1 MFRKNFIKEFLSD
14 KDLEDIS
21 TAIKEIE
28 KKTSGEI
35 RMCIKRKRGYLE
47 KEFTPREIALKEFFD
62 LKMNETTDRT
72 GVLLFIIYGE
82 NKFEII
88 ADEGINSEISEDK
101 WKTMSDELIK
111 NFSAKNYRE
120 GIRKLLSEIGEVLIN
135 VFPAKE
141 GNINELPDEVIVKP

>member
-120 GIRKLLSEIGEVLIN
+120 GIRKLLSESRR
-135 VFPAKE
+135 A
-141 GNINELPDEVIVKP
+141 